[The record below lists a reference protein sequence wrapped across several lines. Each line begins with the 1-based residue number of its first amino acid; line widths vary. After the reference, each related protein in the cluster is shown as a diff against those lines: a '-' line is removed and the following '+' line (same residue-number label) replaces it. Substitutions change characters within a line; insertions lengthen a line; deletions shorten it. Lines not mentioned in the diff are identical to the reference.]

1 MTLSY
6 SPLSPNDA
14 ARSFYPKMHKHYPRI
29 STEWLGQGYGI
40 ISKWDSIWHATV
52 PLLCWSKRRE
62 KETQDREEKKV
73 DQNPCRRKGRSLFPI
88 FNWEKG
94 PCHIPNLETF
104 FPSSLLPSVCPER
117 GRVSELF
124 VRGFVIFISLGPRVS
139 LQFSPSFGLQ
149 QGWNQHRKKSSK
161 ENVLTK

>member
-73 DQNPCRRKGRSLFPI
+73 DQNPCRKKGRSLFPI

-94 PCHIPNLETF
+94 PHSGKINWFFYPVLQKIRRSTCHT
-104 FPSSLLPSVCPER
+104 
-117 GRVSELF
+117 
-124 VRGFVIFISLGPRVS
+124 
-139 LQFSPSFGLQ
+139 SF
-149 QGWNQHRKKSSK
+149 SSK
-161 ENVLTK
+161 FLAESNFGKNKIFDRAPWEKYCL